1 MEGWRGGSGFA
12 RSWRSE
18 ADGGREGAEVSPM
31 RTRSPHPETMRRTPS
46 RIARAFSKSFFFG
59 DISFAAADAAAAL
72 LVWGA
77 MARSSLNATM
87 CLRSRSNEGKV
98 PLFFSVPAV

>member
-1 MEGWRGGSGFA
+1 
-12 RSWRSE
+12 
-18 ADGGREGAEVSPM
+18 M

-87 CLRSRSNEGKV
+87 CLRLRSRSKEGKV
-98 PLFFSVPAV
+98 PLFFLFPRFEFTLRLRVEIPC

>member
-1 MEGWRGGSGFA
+1 
-12 RSWRSE
+12 
-18 ADGGREGAEVSPM
+18 
-31 RTRSPHPETMRRTPS
+31 MRRTPS

-72 LVWGA
+72 LVWMTRA

-87 CLRSRSNEGKV
+87 CLRSRSKEGKV
-98 PLFFSVPAV
+98 PLFFLFPRFEFTLRFV

>member
-1 MEGWRGGSGFA
+1 
-12 RSWRSE
+12 
-18 ADGGREGAEVSPM
+18 M

-72 LVWGA
+72 LVWMTRA

-87 CLRSRSNEGKV
+87 CLIAIAIERGES
-98 PLFFSVPAV
+98 PAFFFSVPAV

>member
-1 MEGWRGGSGFA
+1 
-12 RSWRSE
+12 
-18 ADGGREGAEVSPM
+18 M

-98 PLFFSVPAV
+98 PLFFFCSRGLNLHCVCV

>member
-1 MEGWRGGSGFA
+1 
-12 RSWRSE
+12 
-18 ADGGREGAEVSPM
+18 M

-77 MARSSLNATM
+77 MARSSKLNATM
-87 CLRSRSNEGKV
+87 CLIAIAIERGES
-98 PLFFSVPAV
+98 PAFFSVPAV

>member
-1 MEGWRGGSGFA
+1 
-12 RSWRSE
+12 
-18 ADGGREGAEVSPM
+18 M

-72 LVWGA
+72 LVWAA
-77 MARSSLNATM
+77 MARPSLNATM
-87 CLRSRSNEGKV
+87 FDRDRKRGKVRKV
-98 PLFFSVPAV
+98 PLFFFCSRGLNFFAFACRNRM